1 MPFCT
6 KRCCESKIRNSQKM
20 PDAGCRMPDAGC
32 RTPDAGCRMPDAG
45 CRMPDAGCRMPA
57 APSAAY
63 SSGQFSFISNTQIV
77 KLFPT
82 IQV

>member
-6 KRCCESKIRNSQKM
+6 KRCCESKIRNSQK
-20 PDAGCRMPDAGC
+20 
-32 RTPDAGCRMPDAG
+32 MPDAG

>member
-32 RTPDAGCRMPDAG
+32 RMPDAG
-45 CRMPDAGCRMPA
+45 CRMPDAGCRIAA

>member
-1 MPFCT
+1 MDGGDRRLMPFCT

-32 RTPDAGCRMPDAG
+32 RMPDAG
-45 CRMPDAGCRMPA
+45 CRMPD

>member
-1 MPFCT
+1 PFCT

-32 RTPDAGCRMPDAG
+32 RIA
-45 CRMPDAGCRMPA
+45 A

>member
-1 MPFCT
+1 CT

-32 RTPDAGCRMPDAG
+32 RMPD
-45 CRMPDAGCRMPA
+45 

>member
-32 RTPDAGCRMPDAG
+32 RMPDAG
-45 CRMPDAGCRMPA
+45 CRIAA

-63 SSGQFSFISNTQIV
+63 SSGQFSFISNTPIV

>member
-1 MPFCT
+1 DGGDRRLMPFCT

-20 PDAGCRMPDAGC
+20 PDAGCRMPDAG
-32 RTPDAGCRMPDAG
+32 R
-45 CRMPDAGCRMPA
+45 RMPDAGCRMPA

>member
-1 MPFCT
+1 MDGGDRRLMPFCT
-6 KRCCESKIRNSQKM
+6 KRCCESKIRNSQK
-20 PDAGCRMPDAGC
+20 
-32 RTPDAGCRMPDAG
+32 
-45 CRMPDAGCRMPA
+45 MPA

>member
-32 RTPDAGCRMPDAG
+32 RMPDAG
-45 CRMPDAGCRMPA
+45 CRMPD

>member
-32 RTPDAGCRMPDAG
+32 AFCGLLFWSIFFYLEYANCEA
-45 CRMPDAGCRMPA
+45 
-57 APSAAY
+57 
-63 SSGQFSFISNTQIV
+63 ISNNPGIIV
-77 KLFPT
+77 R
-82 IQV
+82 

>member
-6 KRCCESKIRNSQKM
+6 KRCCESKIRNSQN
-20 PDAGCRMPDAGC
+20 
-32 RTPDAGCRMPDAG
+32 MPDAG

>member
-1 MPFCT
+1 PFCT
-6 KRCCESKIRNSQKM
+6 KRCCESKIRNSQK
-20 PDAGCRMPDAGC
+20 
-32 RTPDAGCRMPDAG
+32 MPDAG

>member
-1 MPFCT
+1 MDGGDRRLMPFCT

-20 PDAGCRMPDAGC
+20 PDAGCRMPA
-32 RTPDAGCRMPDAG
+32 
-45 CRMPDAGCRMPA
+45 AGCRMPA

>member
-1 MPFCT
+1 RLMPFCT
-6 KRCCESKIRNSQKM
+6 KRCCESKIRNSQK
-20 PDAGCRMPDAGC
+20 
-32 RTPDAGCRMPDAG
+32 MPDAG

>member
-1 MPFCT
+1 LMPFCT

-32 RTPDAGCRMPDAG
+32 RMPD
-45 CRMPDAGCRMPA
+45 

>member
-32 RTPDAGCRMPDAG
+32 RIA
-45 CRMPDAGCRMPA
+45 A

-63 SSGQFSFISNTQIV
+63 SSGQFSFISNTPIV

>member
-1 MPFCT
+1 FCT

-32 RTPDAGCRMPDAG
+32 RIA
-45 CRMPDAGCRMPA
+45 A

>member
-1 MPFCT
+1 CT
-6 KRCCESKIRNSQKM
+6 KRCCESKIRNSQK
-20 PDAGCRMPDAGC
+20 
-32 RTPDAGCRMPDAG
+32 MPDAG

>member
-20 PDAGCRMPDAGC
+20 PDAGCRMPDA
-32 RTPDAGCRMPDAG
+32 
-45 CRMPDAGCRMPA
+45 
-57 APSAAY
+57 PSAAY
-63 SSGQFSFISNTQIV
+63 SSGQFSFISNTPIV

>member
-1 MPFCT
+1 MRWITLWAPVFPLA
-6 KRCCESKIRNSQKM
+6 QKSRDFLWLRISLN
-20 PDAGCRMPDAGC
+20 PCRIA
-32 RTPDAGCRMPDAG
+32 
-45 CRMPDAGCRMPA
+45 A
-57 APSAAY
+57 APSAVY

>member
-1 MPFCT
+1 PFCT

-32 RTPDAGCRMPDAG
+32 RMPD
-45 CRMPDAGCRMPA
+45 

>member
-1 MPFCT
+1 M
-6 KRCCESKIRNSQKM
+6 
-20 PDAGCRMPDAGC
+20 
-32 RTPDAGCRMPDAG
+32 PDAGCRMPDAG
-45 CRMPDAGCRMPA
+45 CRMPDAGCRIAA

-63 SSGQFSFISNTQIV
+63 SSGQFSFISNTPIV

>member
-1 MPFCT
+1 
-6 KRCCESKIRNSQKM
+6 QKM
-20 PDAGCRMPDAGC
+20 
-32 RTPDAGCRMPDAG
+32 PDAGCRMPDAG
-45 CRMPDAGCRMPA
+45 CRMPDAGCRMPD

>member
-1 MPFCT
+1 MDGGDRRLMPFCT

-20 PDAGCRMPDAGC
+20 PDAGCRMP
-32 RTPDAGCRMPDAG
+32 
-45 CRMPDAGCRMPA
+45 
-57 APSAAY
+57 AY

>member
-32 RTPDAGCRMPDAG
+32 RIA
-45 CRMPDAGCRMPA
+45 A

>member
-1 MPFCT
+1 GGGMDGGDRRLMPFCT
-6 KRCCESKIRNSQKM
+6 KRCCESKIRNSQK
-20 PDAGCRMPDAGC
+20 
-32 RTPDAGCRMPDAG
+32 MPDAG

>member
-32 RTPDAGCRMPDAG
+32 RIA
-45 CRMPDAGCRMPA
+45 A

-82 IQV
+82 

>member
-1 MPFCT
+1 FCT

-32 RTPDAGCRMPDAG
+32 RMPD
-45 CRMPDAGCRMPA
+45 